1 MFAGIPMKEDASL
14 FAAIDLGSNAFRLM
28 IGQSV
33 RSRKGFMIQEV
44 KTLREPVRLAEGFD
58 GGTLDEMA
66 LDRGWQALAR
76 FGKKLRGFEAGKVRA
91 VATSAV
97 READNAQLFL
107 HSAERHLGFRID
119 VISGHEEAQLVYA
132 GVAHTLPGAEDMR
145 LVVDIGGGSTELIL
159 GQGSQPLL
167 TESIAIGSGS
177 LGARY
182 FPDGRIAPGALQE
195 AERVAILQFEK
206 VARRYRAQGWQQTI
220 GSSGTARMLAKVLKA
235 NRLNDFGQDGIT
247 YGGLLRLSLLLL
259 KVKNVQQLKLAGLQ
273 PHRQSI
279 LPGGLVLM
287 LAAFKVFGIS
297 QMAPSEP
304 GLRLG
309 VLHGLMSR
317 H

>member
-1 MFAGIPMKEDASL
+1 MLAGIPMKEDASL

-58 GGTLDEMA
+58 GGALDEMA

-132 GVAHTLPGAEDMR
+132 GVAHSLPDAQDMR

-167 TESIAIGSGS
+167 TESIAIGSGT

-235 NRLNDFGQDGIT
+235 DRLNDFGQDGIT

-309 VLHGLMSR
+309 VLHELMSR

>member
-1 MFAGIPMKEDASL
+1 MKEDASL
-14 FAAIDLGSNAFRLM
+14 FAAIDLGSNAFRMM

-33 RSRKGFMIQEV
+33 RSRKGFMIQEI

-58 GGTLDEMA
+58 GGALDEMA
-66 LDRGWQALAR
+66 LNRGWQALAR

-119 VISGHEEAQLVYA
+119 VISGHEEARLVYA

-297 QMAPSEP
+297 QMVPSEP

>member
-1 MFAGIPMKEDASL
+1 MKEDASL

-58 GGTLDEMA
+58 GGALDEMA

-167 TESIAIGSGS
+167 TESIAIGSGT

>member
-1 MFAGIPMKEDASL
+1 MKEDASL

-58 GGTLDEMA
+58 GGALDEMA

-132 GVAHTLPGAEDMR
+132 GVAHSLPGAEDMR

-177 LGARY
+177 MGARY

>member
-1 MFAGIPMKEDASL
+1 MKEDASL

-58 GGTLDEMA
+58 GGALDEMA

-132 GVAHTLPGAEDMR
+132 GVAHSLPGAEDMR

>member
-1 MFAGIPMKEDASL
+1 MLAGIPMKEDASL

-58 GGTLDEMA
+58 GGALDEMA

-132 GVAHTLPGAEDMR
+132 GVAHSLPDAQDMR

-167 TESIAIGSGS
+167 TESIAIGSGT

-235 NRLNDFGQDGIT
+235 DRLNDFGQDGIT